1 MKYDSQRR
9 PYELVTLEKWPEN
22 VRKQT
27 SQISG
32 ECTQE
37 KNLTRVSWEHPGN
50 RHEDMD
56 TEETGAKWDV

>member
-1 MKYDSQRR
+1 M
-9 PYELVTLEKWPEN
+9 TLEKWPEN

-32 ECTQE
+32 ECTQD